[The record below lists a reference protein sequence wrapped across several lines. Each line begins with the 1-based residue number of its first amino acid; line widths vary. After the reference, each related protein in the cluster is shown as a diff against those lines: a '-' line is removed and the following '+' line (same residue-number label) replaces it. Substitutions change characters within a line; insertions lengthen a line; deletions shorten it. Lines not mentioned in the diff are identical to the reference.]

1 MVAQHLDCEVDPAMA
16 QVNPIESLRIAVRVF
31 PNLKNARRPSKRE
44 ASHIEL
50 PTRRL
55 VLDFETRVDAL
66 QAMTFGCYRYYSED
80 GRCVEEG
87 LVCADD
93 LPRRE
98 RRILQRYIQ
107 SHMAST
113 EFPASREL
121 VLISRSQF
129 IKKFYLAAYKGRCRV
144 VGFNLPF
151 DLSRI
156 ACGSTAARGRFAG
169 GFSLAL
175 SQYGDD
181 PNRYRANIA
190 VKHIDSKRALK
201 GFTGRDAPDKT
212 DRIPEGS
219 TNGKP
224 REGYIFRG
232 HFLDLRTL
240 IFALTDRGHSL
251 ESACR
256 VFAVEH
262 PKTKAQRHGG
272 VTEAYIDYCRSDVRA
287 TAELDD
293 KALAEYARHP
303 IPLQAT
309 KAYSPASIGKA
320 YLHAMNIAPILRRQ
334 EFPLRYLGY
343 AQSAFYGGRASAHV
357 RKMPVPVVYCDFLSM
372 YPTVNSLMSLWEFVI
387 AKHIRVVLDCCEQ
400 IERLLRA
407 ITLDQLFDPT
417 IWPNLTTFVRVAPD
431 RDVLPVRAQYSG
443 ESNDVQV
450 AVSHLHAQS
459 DNPKDGIWYA
469 LPDVIA
475 SVLLTGR
482 VPKIVDAFRIV
493 PEGVLG
499 DLRPVKLLGSVP
511 VDPRSG
517 DFFRTIIEQR
527 KIRANQS
534 NLSQEERERYDL
546 ALKVLAN
553 ATSYGIFAEMN
564 QRESDSAVDVTCYGI
579 DSSPYT
585 CRVAHPEEAG
595 EYCFPPLASL
605 ITSGAR
611 LMLAMLE
618 HCVNDLSGTYAMED
632 TDSMAIIATQY
643 GGAVSHLGVA
653 QQGDAAKIH
662 ALSWEQVRDIAKRFE
677 ALNPYDKHIVPGS
690 ILKIEDDNF
699 DPQSTKQRQ
708 LWCYAIAAKRYA
720 LFLINGAGEPVLL
733 RREVNNKED
742 RWSEHGLGH
751 LLNPTDPQSED
762 REWIAQTWLRVI
774 RRALGLPMQR
784 FAFENRPA
792 ISRITL
798 SSPALIKRF
807 ADFNKGKQY
816 PQQLKPFNFLLSAQI
831 ATLGHPPGV
840 DPRRFHLIAP
850 YEPDATKWL
859 GLKWIDQ
866 YSRKRYSIST
876 KDTRSRNSSRVK
888 TYGDVMREYEYHP
901 ESKCADSSGK
911 PCAKQ
916 TNGLLQRRHIRIDGF
931 RFIGKESNRLE
942 EVEAGLIHDPQSV
955 YTEYPDKRRDEWTT
969 ETLPALKVI
978 PLPQLQKTSGLSR
991 AALQA
996 IRAGRR
1002 PHPRNQALLRS
1013 IVNAQ

>member
-1 MVAQHLDCEVDPAMA
+1 MA
-16 QVNPIESLRIAVRVF
+16 QVKLIDSLRLALRVF
-31 PNLKNARRPSKRE
+31 PDLRPTTGHPKRE
-44 ASHIEL
+44 ASHTEL

-55 VLDFETRVDAL
+55 VFDVETRIDAL
-66 QAMTFGCYRYYSED
+66 QAMTFGCYRYYSEG
-80 GRCVEEG
+80 GRFVEEG
-87 LVCADD
+87 LVYADN
-93 LPRRE
+93 LPRKE
-98 RRILQRYIQ
+98 RRILQRYVRT
-107 SHMAST
+107 HRANT
-113 EFPASREL
+113 DWPASDEL
-121 VLISRSQF
+121 VFLSRSQF
-129 IKKFYLAAYKGRCRV
+129 VQKFYLAAYKGRCRV

-156 ACGSTAARGRFAG
+156 ACGATAARGRFAG

-175 SQYGDD
+175 SQHGDARA
-181 PNRYRANIA
+181 NRYRPNIA
-190 VKHIDSKRALK
+190 IKHIDSKRTLK
-201 GFTGRDAPDKT
+201 GFTGRAAPDKV

-219 TNGKP
+219 ISGKP
-224 REGYIFRG
+224 EKGYKFRG
-232 HFLDLRTL
+232 HFLDDRTL
-240 IFALTDRGHSL
+240 GFAQTDRGYSL

-256 VFAVEH
+256 AFAVEH
-262 PKTKAQRHGG
+262 PKTKAQRHGIM
-272 VTEAYIDYCRSDVRA
+272 TEEYVDYCRSDVRA

-293 KALAEYARHP
+293 KLMAEFALHP

-320 YLHAMNIAPILRRQ
+320 YLRAMNIEPILRRQ
-334 EFPLRYLGY
+334 QFSMIYLGY
-343 AQSAFYGGRASAHV
+343 AQSAFYGGRASAHM
-357 RKMPVPVVYCDFLSM
+357 RKLPVPVVYCDFLSM

-387 AKHIRVVLDCCEQ
+387 AKHIRVMPDCREQ
-400 IERLLRA
+400 IEKLLQD
-407 ITLDQLFDPT
+407 ITLKEMFDPAL
-417 IWPNLTTFVRVAPD
+417 WPNLTAFVQVIPD
-431 RDVLPVRAQYSG
+431 GDVLPVRAPYSAAT
-443 ESNDVQV
+443 NDFQV

-459 DNPKDGIWYA
+459 DNAKDGIWYA

-482 VPKIVDAFRIV
+482 VPKIVEAFRIV
-493 PEGVLG
+493 PEGILEE
-499 DLRPVKLLGSVP
+499 LKPVKLLGSVP

-527 KIRANQS
+527 KIRANQA
-534 NLSQEERERYDL
+534 NLSKEERDRYNL

-564 QRESDSAVDVTCYGI
+564 QRESDDAVDVTCYGI

-618 HCVNDLSGTYAMED
+618 RCVTDLGGTYAMED
-632 TDSMAIIATQY
+632 TDSMAIIATQS
-643 GGAVSHLGVA
+643 GGAIPQLGVA
-653 QQGDAAKIH
+653 HCDDAHKVQ
-662 ALSWEQVRDIAKRFE
+662 ALSWEQVREIAKRFE
-677 ALNPYDKHIVPGS
+677 VLNPYDKRIVPGS

-699 DPQSTKQRQ
+699 EPYSDKQRQ

-720 LFLINGAGEPVLL
+720 LFLINSAGEPVLL

-762 REWIAQTWLRVI
+762 REWIAQTWLRMI
-774 RRALGLPMQR
+774 RRAMGLPTPR

-798 SSPALIKRF
+798 SSPALMKRF
-807 ADFNKGKQY
+807 ADFNKGKPY
-816 PQQLKPFNFLLSAQI
+816 EEQLKPFNFLLSAQI

-840 DPRRFHLIAP
+840 DPQRFHLIAP
-850 YEPDATKWL
+850 YESDATKWL

-866 YSRKRYSIST
+866 YSGKHYSIST
-876 KDTRSRNSSRVK
+876 NGTQSRNTARVK
-888 TYGDVMREYEYHP
+888 TYGDVIREYEYHP
-901 ESKCADSSGK
+901 ESKCADSAGK

-916 TNGLLQRRHIRIDGF
+916 TLGLLQRRHIRIDGF
-931 RFIGKESNRLE
+931 RFIGKESNKLE
-942 EVEAGLIHDPQSV
+942 EVESGLIHDPQSV
-955 YTEYPDKRRDEWTT
+955 YTEYPDKRRDEWVTKM
-969 ETLPALKVI
+969 LPAPKAI
-978 PLPQLQKTSGLSR
+978 PMPKLLSLTQGRLSR

-996 IRAGRR
+996 TRAGRR
-1002 PHPRNQALLRS
+1002 PHAKNQDSLKS
-1013 IVNAQ
+1013 IVKGDQKQV